1 MNLVTT
7 FRPLLHLSF
16 QVLMLVPVVA
26 GYGQNL
32 SALAIA
38 CDRYIT
44 SDRAEAAVVSA
55 VLQDI
60 GVYHQWTY
68 PVYTIHCIDKNKV
81 RRERIRKRVE
91 LQKGQKQRA
100 FFDGREEKTKV
111 IRKEGVRFH
120 RQCVTKEYLSL
131 IIIINKA
138 RRTFGH
144 VTPKGGSAWC
154 LKSSIVEYLSENHIS
169 AEKLLAVGCDSTNVN
184 TGRVG

>member
-91 LQKGQKQRA
+91 LQTGQKQRA
-100 FFDGREEKTKV
+100 FLGLFVDGRKAKTEV

-120 RQCVTKEYLSL
+120 RRCVTEEHLSL
-131 IIIINKA
+131 ISD
-138 RRTFGH
+138 
-144 VTPKGGSAWC
+144 PGSAYFW
-154 LKSSIVEYLSENHIS
+154 SYYTQRSFS
-169 AEKLLAVGCDSTNVN
+169 
-184 TGRVG
+184 